1 MPCTTRGTRGTTTL
15 RKGIGA
21 IMLVTEK
28 TAREVLARLKNGTAT
43 LTQEQKRLGLPGTR
57 VLRRVLVKLLGSR
70 EAYREM
76 MTGVREK
83 RRESLSPDDDD
94 DDERQ
99 VVEEE
104 IDDGSSDDEDPQ
116 DLCTLMSGGQE
127 EERRRE
133 FEPSGVAGVG

>member
-1 MPCTTRGTRGTTTL
+1 
-15 RKGIGA
+15 
-21 IMLVTEK
+21 MLVTEK

-94 DDERQ
+94 DERQ

-133 FEPSGVAGVG
+133 FEPSGVAGVEAEAEQVMSLV